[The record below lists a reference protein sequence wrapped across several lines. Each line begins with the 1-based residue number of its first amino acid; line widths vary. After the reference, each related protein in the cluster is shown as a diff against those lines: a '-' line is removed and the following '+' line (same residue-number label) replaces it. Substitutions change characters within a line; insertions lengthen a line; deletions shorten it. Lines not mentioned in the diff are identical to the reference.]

1 MDGQEQGPA
10 GPIWLKADEVLD
22 RLQTCLKPGELFST
36 PHFSLFEAMSAVEV
50 GDPKLDIC
58 AARPPGGKE
67 ER

>member
-1 MDGQEQGPA
+1 MDDNGQDPA
-10 GPIWLKADEVLD
+10 GPVWLKADEVLD
-22 RLQTCLKPGELFST
+22 RIQTCLKPGELFST

-58 AARPPGGKE
+58 AARPPDASQ